1 MYKRQDYPIPFAF
14 QLNFVKSVKSILTDL
29 RNYIKTGCIAMST
42 DANKNTISMFL
53 SIDIFSP
60 IKLCQ

>member
-1 MYKRQDYPIPFAF
+1 M
-14 QLNFVKSVKSILTDL
+14 LTDR

-60 IKLCQ
+60 IKTMSVN

>member
-1 MYKRQDYPIPFAF
+1 MNTLHFYNSFDKYIGDH
-14 QLNFVKSVKSILTDL
+14 
-29 RNYIKTGCIAMST
+29 YIKTGCIAMST

>member
-1 MYKRQDYPIPFAF
+1 MVRLPNTVCFSA
-14 QLNFVKSVKSILTDL
+14 NFVKSVKSILTDR

-42 DANKNTISMFL
+42 DANKNTSSMFL

-60 IKLCQ
+60 IKTMSVN